1 MSPKITSVT
10 YRRYR
15 YRTIFSAGL
24 FSRVKP
30 LRTKNEERR
39 TKNAGGLRETLYPE
53 MAFASAGGRL
63 LAG

>member
-1 MSPKITSVT
+1 MSPEITSVT

-15 YRTIFSAGL
+15 SRTILAIRL
-24 FSRVKP
+24 FSRVKNAK
-30 LRTKNEERR
+30 T
-39 TKNAGGLRETLYPE
+39 AGGLRETLCPE

>member
-1 MSPKITSVT
+1 MSLKITSVT

-15 YRTIFSAGL
+15 GRTILATGL
-24 FSRVKP
+24 FSRVK
-30 LRTKNEERR
+30 TA
-39 TKNAGGLRETLYPE
+39 KNAGGLHETLCPE

>member
-1 MSPKITSVT
+1 MSQEITSVT

-15 YRTIFSAGL
+15 NRTIFCPGQ

-39 TKNAGGLRETLYPE
+39 SKNAGGLRETLCPE
-53 MAFASAGGRL
+53 MAFALAGGRL
-63 LAG
+63 FAG